1 MQTARKIVSVIVM
14 ILSVLLLVVMLAGIV
29 GVWAVRGPAI
39 DLVTE
44 VSTFA
49 DNAASRALNIVSTVD
64 NRVART
70 QGAIDT
76 TVAVVTAGGETI
88 KQTSLALVA
97 LEKLLDTD
105 LSPTVT
111 RITDGVNDVRD
122 TIRLLDR
129 TISTLQFFNRN
140 RETPA
145 LDTADRI
152 LEQVKAVDQ
161 QVQGI
166 SQSVKDTKANA
177 VDTAV
182 TKITSPLSR
191 ASDGL
196 GEASAGLNELQTG
209 ITNRQ
214 AQLHVLTQQVISGIT
229 VAAVILTLAL
239 LWMAFA
245 QVALFVH
252 AYGSFTGRDPLARWH
267 NAKPEIEPVPQPQ
280 PTA

>member
-1 MQTARKIVSVIVM
+1 MQTGRKIVSVIVM
-14 ILSVLLLVVMLAGIV
+14 VLSALLLVVMLAGIV

-39 DLVTE
+39 ELVTE

-49 DNAASRALNIVSTVD
+49 DNAATRALNTVNTID

-76 TVAVVTAGGETI
+76 TVSVVQAGGEAI

-111 RITDGVNDVRD
+111 RITDGVSDVRD
-122 TIRLLDR
+122 TISLLDR
-129 TISTLQFFNRN
+129 AISTLQFMNR
-140 RETPA
+140 RRDTPA
-145 LDTADRI
+145 LDAADRI
-152 LEQVKAVDQ
+152 LTQVKTVDQ
-161 QVQGI
+161 QVQDV
-166 SQSVKDTKANA
+166 SQSVKDTKTNA

-182 TKITSPLSR
+182 TKVTSPLVR

-196 GEASAGLNELQTG
+196 STVSSGLSELQAG
-209 ITNRQ
+209 ITERQ
-214 AQLHVLTQQVISGIT
+214 AQLRVLTQQVITGIT

-239 LWMAFA
+239 LWMLLA

-252 AYGSFTGRDPLARWH
+252 AYGMFTGRDPLARWH
-267 NAKPEIEPVPQPQ
+267 VAAAKAELNRAPQP
-280 PTA
+280 AA